1 MSTERVTD
9 QDREREEGAR
19 RLRAEW
25 LQYRARLYDPD
36 SGLPTLAG
44 VVDDLRRQLEE
55 GSPLGVFTFSL
66 HVEQQLEEA
75 WGWQAYDRLV
85 VELIK
90 SLKTDRGA
98 GGVPEGLLCLPAV
111 RSDEVFLFVRLDAD
125 SKEKLATDLAERTRH
140 LDDYMREFLVE
151 RLPNSE
157 RFRNYVGSAV
167 IHADA
172 KVRVERLIYRG
183 IREARGQGSDR
194 SARAEIRGT
203 EVLRSIIAEGR
214 INPVF
219 QPIVELNT
227 SAVVAFEALSWGPP
241 GSGFED
247 GESLFSFAERA
258 DLLLPLERVCRRRIL
273 EEAGPIRGRQLLFIN
288 LSPAAASDREF
299 LDGAFEALVRAKHFE
314 PSRIVLEITERTYA
328 LHHDQFKNVIA
339 ELRREGFRIA
349 VDDMG
354 TGYASFS
361 SLAEIEPDYLKF
373 DSVFVHEINRHKIKR
388 DLLDA
393 MLSFAR
399 KTDTQVIAEGIET
412 GEELATL
419 TELGV
424 PLGQGFL
431 LARPKPIADAVAFFD
446 KPRIRRRPSP

>member
-1 MSTERVTD
+1 MSSDPLTD
-9 QDREREEGAR
+9 PEREREEDAR

-25 LQYRARLYDPD
+25 LQLRARLHDTD
-36 SGLPTLAG
+36 SDLPTLAG
-44 VVDDLRRQLEE
+44 IVDDLRRQLEE
-55 GSPLGVFTFSL
+55 GSPLGVFTLSL
-66 HVEQQLEEA
+66 HAEQQLEES

-85 VELIK
+85 VDFIRA
-90 SLKTDRGA
+90 LKADRG
-98 GGVPEGLLCLPAV
+98 GGRVPDGMLCLPAV
-111 RSDEVFLFVRLDAD
+111 RSDEVFLFVRLDPDPAGKLD
-125 SKEKLATDLAERTRH
+125 SELSERARQ
-140 LDDYMREFLVE
+140 LDAYVREFLAH

-157 RFRNYVGSAV
+157 RFRSYVGSST
-167 IHADA
+167 ILSDP

-183 IREARGQGSDR
+183 IREARGQGYDR
-194 SARAEIRGT
+194 SARAEVRGT
-203 EVLRSIIAEGR
+203 EVLRSIIAESR

-219 QPIVELNT
+219 QPIFDLST
-227 SAVVAFEALSWGPP
+227 RDVVAFEALSWGPP

-273 EEAGPIRGRQLLFIN
+273 EEARPIRGRQLLFIN

-299 LDGAFEALVRAKHFE
+299 LEGAFEILVRQMRFE

-328 LHHDQFKNVIA
+328 LHHDLFKDVIV

-373 DSVFVHEINRHKIKR
+373 DSVFVHEIHRHKIKR

-399 KTDTQVIAEGIET
+399 KTDTEVIAEGIET
-412 GEELATL
+412 LEELDTL
-419 TELGV
+419 IELGV

-431 LARPKPIADAVAFFD
+431 LARPKPMAEALTFV
-446 KPRIRRRPSP
+446 REE

>member
-1 MSTERVTD
+1 MSSEPLTEAE
-9 QDREREEGAR
+9 REREEGAR

-25 LQYRARLYDPD
+25 LQFRARLHDPD

-55 GSPLGVFTFSL
+55 GSRLGVFTLSL
-66 HVEQQLEEA
+66 HVERQLEES

-85 VELIK
+85 VEFIRA
-90 SLKTDRGA
+90 LKADRGR
-98 GGVPEGLLCLPAV
+98 GRVPEGMLCLPAV
-111 RSDEVFLFVRLDAD
+111 RSDEVLLFVRLESEPGA
-125 SKEKLATDLAERTRH
+125 SLETDLAGRARL
-140 LDDYMREFLVE
+140 LDDYVKEFLAQ

-157 RFRNYVGSAV
+157 RFRNYVGSSA
-167 IHADA
+167 IRSDP

-183 IREARGQGSDR
+183 IREARGEGYDR

-203 EVLRSIIAEGR
+203 EVLRSIIDEGR
-214 INPVF
+214 IFPVF
-219 QPIVELNT
+219 QPIFDLST
-227 SAVVAFEALSWGPP
+227 RDAVGFEALSWGPL

-273 EEAGPIRGRQLLFIN
+273 EEASPIRNGQLLFIN

-299 LDGAFEALVRAKHFE
+299 LDGAFEVLVRQMQFE

-328 LHHDQFKNVIA
+328 LHHDLFKDVVA

-373 DSVFVHEINRHKIKR
+373 DSVFVHEIHRHKIKR

-399 KTDTQVIAEGIET
+399 KTDTEVIAEGIET
-412 GEELATL
+412 LDELDTL
-419 TELGV
+419 IELGV

-431 LARPKPIADAVAFFD
+431 LARPLPIAEAAKFL
-446 KPRIRRRPSP
+446 KKQ

>member
-1 MSTERVTD
+1 MSTISRTEI
-9 QDREREEGAR
+9 DREREDDAR

-25 LQYRARLYDPD
+25 LQFRARLHDPD
-36 SGLPTLAG
+36 SGLPTIAG
-44 VVDDLRRQLEE
+44 IVDDLRRQLEE
-55 GSPLGVFTFSL
+55 GAPLGVFTVAL
-66 HVEQQLEEA
+66 HVEQLLEES

-85 VELIK
+85 VEFFRA
-90 SLKTDRGA
+90 LKADRG
-98 GGVPEGLLCLPAV
+98 GGQVPEGILCLPAV
-111 RSDEVFLFVRLDAD
+111 RADEVFLFVRLDSEPAGT
-125 SKEKLATDLAERTRH
+125 LGADLAARARV
-140 LDDYMREFLVE
+140 LDSYVREFLAR

-157 RFRNYVGSAV
+157 RFRNYVGSSV
-167 IHADA
+167 ILSDP

-183 IREARGQGSDR
+183 IREARGQGYDR
-194 SARAEIRGT
+194 SARAEVRGA
-203 EVLRSIIAEGR
+203 EVLRTIIAEGR

-219 QPIVELNT
+219 QPIFDL
-227 SAVVAFEALSWGPP
+227 SSRDVVALEALSWGPA

-247 GESLFSFAERA
+247 GESLFSFAEKA

-273 EEAGPIRGRQLLFIN
+273 EEAGPIQAPQLLFIN
-288 LSPAAASDREF
+288 LSPAAAADREF
-299 LDGAFEALVRAKHFE
+299 LDGAFESLVRGMSFE

-328 LHHDQFKNVIA
+328 LHHDLFKDVIA

-361 SLAEIEPDYLKF
+361 SLAELEPDYLKF
-373 DSVFVHEINRHKIKR
+373 DSVFVHEIHRHKIKR

-399 KTDTQVIAEGIET
+399 KADTAVIAEGIESP
-412 GEELATL
+412 EELATL
-419 TELGV
+419 IELGV

-431 LARPKPIADAVAFFD
+431 LARPKPIAEAMTFVA
-446 KPRIRRRPSP
+446 KK

>member
-1 MSTERVTD
+1 MSTDPLPDPE
-9 QDREREEGAR
+9 REREEDAR

-25 LQYRARLYDPD
+25 LQFRARLHDPD

-55 GSPLGVFTFSL
+55 GSPLGIFTLSL
-66 HVEQQLEEA
+66 HVEQQLEES

-85 VELIK
+85 VEFIR
-90 SLKTDRGA
+90 SLRSDRG
-98 GGVPEGLLCLPAV
+98 GGRVPDGILCLPAV
-111 RSDEVFLFVRLDAD
+111 RSDEVFLFVRLDSDPGAALD
-125 SKEKLATDLAERTRH
+125 EDLAARARL
-140 LDDYMREFLVE
+140 LDTYVREFLTQ
-151 RLPNSE
+151 RLPSSE
-157 RFRNYVGSAV
+157 RFRNYVGSSV
-167 IHADA
+167 IFSDP

-183 IREARGQGSDR
+183 IREARGEGYDR
-194 SARAEIRGT
+194 SARAEVRGT
-203 EVLRSIIAEGR
+203 EVLREIIANGR
-214 INPVF
+214 IFPVF
-219 QPIVELNT
+219 QPIFDL
-227 SAVVAFEALSWGPP
+227 SSRDVVAFEALSWGPR

-247 GESLFSFAERA
+247 GESLFSFAELA

-288 LSPAAASDREF
+288 LSPAAASDAEF
-299 LDGAFEALVRAKHFE
+299 LDGAFEALVRQGRFE
-314 PSRIVLEITERTYA
+314 PSRIVLEITERTYS
-328 LHHDQFKNVIA
+328 LHHDTFKRVIA

-373 DSVFVHEINRHKIKR
+373 DSVFVHEIHRHKIKR

-399 KTDTQVIAEGIET
+399 KTDTEVIAEGIET
-412 GEELATL
+412 AEELATL
-419 TELGV
+419 IELGV

-431 LARPKPIADAVAFFD
+431 LGRPKPIAEAVRFLASD
-446 KPRIRRRPSP
+446 SGPSAR

>member
-1 MSTERVTD
+1 MSTERLTP
-9 QDREREEGAR
+9 QERDREEDAR

-25 LQYRARLYDPD
+25 LQFRASLYDPD

-55 GSPLGVFTFSL
+55 GSPLGVFAISL
-66 HVEQQLEEA
+66 HGEVQLEES

-85 VELIK
+85 VEFIR
-90 SLKTDRGA
+90 SLKTERG
-98 GGVPEGLLCLPAV
+98 GGRVPDGLLCLPEV
-111 RSDEVFLFVRLDAD
+111 RADEVFLFVRLEPD
-125 SKEKLATDLAERTRH
+125 SAGASPDLSERTRK
-140 LDDYMREFLVE
+140 LDEYMREFLAS
-151 RLPNSE
+151 RLPNAE
-157 RFRNYVGSAV
+157 RLRNSVGSAV
-167 IHADA
+167 IHADP

-194 SARAEIRGT
+194 TARAETRGT
-203 EVLRSIIAEGR
+203 AVLRSIIAEGR
-214 INPVF
+214 IQPVF
-219 QPIVELNT
+219 QPIFELST

-258 DLLLPLERVCRRRIL
+258 DLVLPLERVCRRRIL

-299 LDGAFEALVRAKHFE
+299 LEGTFETLVRDMHFE

-328 LHHDQFKNVIA
+328 LHHVQFKSVIA

-373 DSVFVHEINRHKIKR
+373 DSVFVHEIHLHKIKR

-399 KTDTQVIAEGIET
+399 KTNTQVIAEGIET

-431 LARPKPIADAVAFFD
+431 LARPKPIADAIAFFER
-446 KPRIRRRPSP
+446 PRVRRRSP